1 MKIHINKINYIEYN
15 NMVKIKNFL
24 NIVFKLTFQNNYKYY
39 F

>member
-15 NMVKIKNFL
+15 NMVILKNFL